1 MQPLNKPKIRPN
13 KHIMKNL
20 ITAFLI
26 CICLNASAQFK
37 VVVYLTNKVPL
48 DRQVNAFDFSKVTH
62 INIAFFNPDT
72 AGNFPM
78 AKGKGLD
85 LIVAK
90 AHKNK
95 VKVLLSLA
103 GGSDQAQ
110 YHKLLMPENI
120 NPFIDKVM
128 ALVDQ
133 YSVDGIDVDLEGKN
147 IDENYEAFV
156 LGLSTRLKAK
166 GKLLTGAVGWW
177 TRGKISDASL
187 EAYDFVN
194 IMAYGASA
202 KLHASLDYAKER
214 LNYWKI
220 DRKLPKEKL
229 VLGTAFYA
237 RYDTAKTFV
246 TIEYKDLLVKYP
258 SAELKDSLVRSEDGM
273 VINYSGIRK
282 TRERTAF
289 ALKECSGIMVW
300 QILQDARGKVSLLKA
315 IDDEIRENKSKK

>member
-1 MQPLNKPKIRPN
+1 MRI
-13 KHIMKNL
+13 L

-26 CICLNASAQFK
+26 CIYSNINAQFK
-37 VVVYLTNKVPL
+37 VVVYLPNTTPL
-48 DRQVNAFDFSKVTH
+48 DQQVNAFDFSKVTH

-72 AGNFPM
+72 AGNFSP

-95 VKVLLSLA
+95 VKVLLALA

-110 YHKLLMPENI
+110 YHRLLKPDNI
-120 NPFIDKVM
+120 NPFIDKVI

-133 YSVDGIDVDLEGKN
+133 YKVDGIDVDLEGTN

-156 LGLSTRLKAK
+156 LGLSAKLKPK
-166 GKLLTGAVGWW
+166 GKLLSGAVGWW

-187 EAYDFVN
+187 AAYDFVN

-202 KLHASLDYAKER
+202 KLHASFDYAKER
-214 LNYWKI
+214 LSYWKVE
-220 DRKLPKEKL
+220 RKLPKEKL

-237 RYDTAKTFV
+237 RYDTANTFV
-246 TIEYKDLLVKYP
+246 TIKYKDLLVKYP
-258 SAELKDSLVRSEDGM
+258 GAELKDSLVRAEDGL

-282 TRERTAF
+282 TMERTAY
-289 ALKECSGIMVW
+289 ALAECSGIMVW
-300 QILQDARGKVSLLKA
+300 QILQDASGKASLLKA
-315 IDDEIRENKSKK
+315 IDDEIRENKSKINNSSTPKL